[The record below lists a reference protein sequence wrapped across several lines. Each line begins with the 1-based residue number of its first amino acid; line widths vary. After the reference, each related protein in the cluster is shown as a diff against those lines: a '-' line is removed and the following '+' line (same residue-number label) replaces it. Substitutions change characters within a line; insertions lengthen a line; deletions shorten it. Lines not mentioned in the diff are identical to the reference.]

1 MKVDKLQ
8 VTNFRNLEPN
18 VITFGPGINC
28 IFGDNGNGKTNILES
43 LYYIVHRKSFRKN
56 TSFPQL
62 VSIDGENQ
70 EILFLSSF
78 KTDVDDEDLSLSG
91 KLSADGALWY
101 LNGKPTKKRLG
112 AGLIFINPFDS
123 QQFHTSATFRRNTID
138 HYLSQYSSD
147 YKKALSQYSKSLR
160 IRNNLLGKKPYDFQ
174 KQVSAIDVD
183 MAKTSLFITSERIQ
197 FIKSLNDHLKNTFF
211 ELFSEEH
218 ELVLEL
224 DSKFIG
230 KSEQFYFDLMSQNRQ
245 KDEIIGRTSYG
256 VHLDDYVLLFDGLNS
271 FDYCSL
277 GQQKMSF
284 LSLLFAYTE
293 LFRYKF
299 NSYPIVLIDDVSGEL
314 DSFRWQKLI
323 DYLKHKKFQVL
334 ITTANDN
341 FRNGLETIEGAINIQ
356 VTSGTIQSL

>member
-1 MKVDKLQ
+1 MKINKLQ
-8 VTNFRNLEPN
+8 VTNYRNLEPD
-18 VITFGPGINC
+18 IISFGPGINC
-28 IFGDNGNGKTNILES
+28 IFGDNGNGKTNILEA
-43 LYYIVHRKSFRKN
+43 LYYVVHRKSFRKN

-62 VSIDGENQ
+62 ISIDGENQ
-70 EILFLSSF
+70 EILFLSTF
-78 KTDVDDEDLSLSG
+78 KREEEDIALSG
-91 KLSADGALWY
+91 KLSPEGTYWY
-101 LNGKPTKKRLG
+101 LNGKPTKKRIEV
-112 AGLIFINPFDS
+112 GLIFINPFDS
-123 QQFHTSATFRRNTID
+123 QQFHTSSSFRRNTLD
-138 HYLSQYSSD
+138 HYLSQYSSE
-147 YKKALSQYSKSLR
+147 YKKALSQYTKSLR
-160 IRNNLLGKKPYDFQ
+160 LRNNLLSKKPYEFQ

-183 MAKTSLFITSERIQ
+183 MAKTSLFLTENRYQ
-197 FIKSLNDHLKNTFF
+197 FIQNINEYLKSTFF
-211 ELFSEEH
+211 DLFSEEH

-230 KSEQFYFDLMSQNRQ
+230 KNEQFYFDLMSQNRQ

-299 NSYPIVLIDDVSGEL
+299 SSYPIVLIDDVSGEL

-323 DYLKHKKFQVL
+323 DYLKQKKFQVL
-334 ITTANDN
+334 ITTANGN
-341 FRNGLETIEGAINIQ
+341 FRNGLESIDGAVNIE
-356 VTSGTIQSL
+356 VTSGSIQSL